1 MNREKA
7 GQDCC
12 GRCCNWL
19 NTRGKDKD
27 GIFRRLHLSS
37 FAFYRQCTVA
47 IVISLFYFLAFFLP
61 YLSGFFG
68 LISTTQLLFP
78 AFVNVLGQN
87 HRVIITNYDD
97 FNKALAAQGT
107 ISSLSQISD
116 GMGCLIDDTGI
127 FQHIQGQITV
137 FSSQPLRIGIPTL

>member
-1 MNREKA
+1 M
-7 GQDCC
+7 
-12 GRCCNWL
+12 
-19 NTRGKDKD
+19 
-27 GIFRRLHLSS
+27 
-37 FAFYRQCTVA
+37 
-47 IVISLFYFLAFFLP
+47 
-61 YLSGFFG
+61 
-68 LISTTQLLFP
+68 ISTTQLLFP

-127 FQHIQGQITV
+127 FQFMKVRITV
-137 FSSQPLRIGIPTL
+137 SSSQLLPIGIPTLSLLSSSWVYFA